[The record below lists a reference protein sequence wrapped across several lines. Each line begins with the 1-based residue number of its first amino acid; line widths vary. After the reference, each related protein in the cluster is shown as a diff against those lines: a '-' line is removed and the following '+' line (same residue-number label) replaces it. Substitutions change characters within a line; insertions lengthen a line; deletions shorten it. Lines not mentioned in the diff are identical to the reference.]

1 MATRRTTEIKIGVR
15 QSQREIVL
23 DTDESATDLAK
34 RIQEAVESE
43 ALLTFTD
50 TKGRQVFVPSTALG
64 YVELGTQATRRVG
77 FGAA

>member
-1 MATRRTTEIKIGVR
+1 MEIKIGVR

-23 DTDESATDLAK
+23 ETDESATELAA
-34 RIQEAVESE
+34 RIEDAVKAE

-64 YVELGTQATRRVG
+64 YIELGTEAVRRVG

>member
-1 MATRRTTEIKIGVR
+1 MEIKIGVR

-64 YVELGTQATRRVG
+64 YVELGTEATHRVG